1 MTSAGRSAPRKLLWP
16 GVVAVCAVAWVAACG
31 AEPQQVRPTTQSSPA
46 KPLVAQFL
54 DDAEAIDPVP
64 VGAVQETSVSVA
76 ARRFQTRCVGTGEPA
91 VILVSGAN
99 VPQATWHR
107 VQAKVAARSRVCT
120 YDRLGI
126 GDSGPIPDRQTLEQ
140 LAGDLDELIGALMLP
155 RPVVVVGHSM
165 GGEIA
170 MVWAASHP
178 TDTAGIVLI
187 DATPAAYER
196 ELAEQAREH
205 YPTDAQLNAP
215 AENVETSS
223 ALAQLDALP
232 RLDAV
237 PLVVLTHTLSKPDPN
252 YPQIDW
258 NALERAWMEGQRHWA
273 TYSRVSEM
281 VLVENAGH
289 FIHLDQL
296 NTVVAAVLRML

>member
-1 MTSAGRSAPRKLLWP
+1 
-16 GVVAVCAVAWVAACG
+16 VAEFV
-31 AEPQQVRPTTQSSPA
+31 
-46 KPLVAQFL
+46 

-64 VGAVQETSVSVA
+64 VAAVAETPVTLAV
-76 ARRFQTRCVGTGEPA
+76 RRFQTRCVGTGEPA
-91 VILVSGAN
+91 VVLVSGAN

-107 VQAKVAARSRVCT
+107 VQAKVAPKSRVCT

-126 GDSGPIPDRQTLEQ
+126 GDSGPRPARQTLEQ
-140 LAGDLDELIGALMLP
+140 LARDLDELIDALRLP
-155 RPVVVVGHSM
+155 RPVVVVGHSL

-178 TDTAGIVLI
+178 TDTAGVVLI
-187 DATPAAYER
+187 DAASAGYER
-196 ELAEQAREH
+196 EYDKQVQEH
-205 YPTDAQLNAP
+205 YPNDVQLNAGF
-215 AENVETSS
+215 ENVDTSS

-258 NALERAWMEGQRHWA
+258 NAFERAWIEGQRHWA

-289 FIHLDQL
+289 FIHFDQL